1 MFFNDKPE
9 VNSYYTLQ
17 INIILN
23 TITQYMVS
31 YLILNYQ
38 FYKHHYLSFGINI
51 GCIIFLI
58 IVDIEQIIEKKIIDY
73 QVYIVIV
80 MKILRLLLFSFGDNY
95 AKYALYTE
103 FLSPFSLILSMAI
116 YEIIFLI
123 IFTIPFCFLKY
134 NKSGEIIFVEF
145 LEYLEGMKVFYSI
158 IYFIFIFLYEAFLLI
173 IVDRFSPSHIPLAL
187 IIYAFFRNIYNVIKN
202 HINKKESNWIVYV
215 NFLIYIILFIAA
227 MIHNEIIIINK
238 WGFNAKTKLFL
249 DIKLNEEKLNSD
261 ENIIN
266 DDEDDESENS
276 GDKSKD
282 SIIIKELKYNK

>member
-1 MFFNDKPE
+1 M
-9 VNSYYTLQ
+9 
-17 INIILN
+17 I
-23 TITQYMVS
+23 
-31 YLILNYQ
+31 
-38 FYKHHYLSFGINI
+38 
-51 GCIIFLI
+51 
-58 IVDIEQIIEKKIIDY
+58 IIEKKIIDH
-73 QVYIVIV
+73 QFYIVIV

-158 IYFIFIFLYEAFLLI
+158 IYFICIFLYEAFLLI

-187 IIYAFFRNIYNVIKN
+187 IISAFFRNIYNVIKN

-215 NFLIYIILFIAA
+215 NFLI
-227 MIHNEIIIINK
+227 
-238 WGFNAKTKLFL
+238 
-249 DIKLNEEKLNSD
+249 
-261 ENIIN
+261 
-266 DDEDDESENS
+266 
-276 GDKSKD
+276 
-282 SIIIKELKYNK
+282 

>member
-1 MFFNDKPE
+1 
-9 VNSYYTLQ
+9 
-17 INIILN
+17 
-23 TITQYMVS
+23 
-31 YLILNYQ
+31 
-38 FYKHHYLSFGINI
+38 
-51 GCIIFLI
+51 
-58 IVDIEQIIEKKIIDY
+58 
-73 QVYIVIV
+73 
-80 MKILRLLLFSFGDNY
+80 
-95 AKYALYTE
+95 
-103 FLSPFSLILSMAI
+103 MAI

-158 IYFIFIFLYEAFLLI
+158 IYLIFIFLYEAFLLI

-249 DIKLNEEKLNSD
+249 DIKLDEEKLNSD